1 MADDAPSAESLRD
14 LQEQLASLGVE
25 QFIVS
30 AASTLAT
37 LAYAK
42 LEGGDLPESKRAID
56 ALASLVPHVEG
67 DLGAE
72 LRRVLT
78 DLQVA
83 FVGAGS

>member
-1 MADDAPSAESLRD
+1 MADDAQSSDSLRD
-14 LQEQLASLGVE
+14 LQEELASLGVE

-42 LEGGDLPESKRAID
+42 LEGGDLPEAKRAID

-67 DLGAE
+67 DLGVE

>member
-1 MADDAPSAESLRD
+1 VADDAPPPEQLED
-14 LQEQLASLGVE
+14 IQEQLASLGVE
-25 QFIVS
+25 PFIVS

-42 LEGGDLPESKRAID
+42 LEAGDLPEAKRAID
-56 ALASLVPHVEG
+56 AFASLAPHVQG

-72 LRRVLT
+72 LRRVLA

-83 FVGAGS
+83 YVAAGS

>member
-1 MADDAPSAESLRD
+1 VADGASPPDELRG
-14 LQEQLASLGVE
+14 LQEQLGSLTVE
-25 QFIVS
+25 QFVVS

-42 LEGGDLPESKRAID
+42 LEAGDLPEARRAID
-56 ALASLVPHVEG
+56 ALGSLAPHVEG

-72 LRRVLT
+72 LRQVLA
-78 DLQVA
+78 DLKVA

>member
-1 MADDAPSAESLRD
+1 MADDGPAPEQLED

-42 LEGGDLPESKRAID
+42 LEAGNLPEAKRAID
-56 ALASLVPHVEG
+56 AFASLAPHVEG
-67 DLGAE
+67 ELGAE
-72 LRRVLT
+72 LRRVLA

-83 FVGAGS
+83 YVGAGS